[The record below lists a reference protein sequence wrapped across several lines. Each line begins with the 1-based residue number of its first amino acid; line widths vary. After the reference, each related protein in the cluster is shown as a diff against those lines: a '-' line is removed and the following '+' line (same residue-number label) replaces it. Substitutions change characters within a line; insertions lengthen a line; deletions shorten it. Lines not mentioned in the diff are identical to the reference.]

1 MSNHFLLDQTI
12 VRNSELSF
20 TEIDGETVVM
30 NVETGNYYGIDEVGS
45 RIWELLKEPLSIKD
59 LCVSLTEEYDADLE
73 TIQGDLLPYLQELI
87 TENLIKEV

>member
-1 MSNHFLLDQTI
+1 MNNQFHPDQTI

-59 LCVSLTEEYDADLE
+59 LCASLTEEYEADLE